1 MSARHIFLTKAIIED
16 LEIISAEQDYLF
28 QSLCT
33 DMRLM
38 GGYLCLADPKT
49 GAPFQ
54 SILFGSLADD
64 KVEECLQLLVK
75 QARLLARCA
84 DVLSSRHLAEI
95 SLPFAAAIRA
105 KDISIIVAAGPN
117 SELCES
123 FVLSV
128 GHLLTILDKEE
139 SLAIALQSHNL
150 HFTEMAIDNLD

>member
-1 MSARHIFLTKAIIED
+1 MSARHIFLTQAIIED

-54 SILFGSLADD
+54 LILFGSLADD
-64 KVEECLQLLVK
+64 KVEECLQLLVR
-75 QARLLARCA
+75 QTRLLARCA

-95 SLPFAAAIRA
+95 SLPCAAAIRA
-105 KDISIIVAAGPN
+105 KDISIIAAAGPN
-117 SELCES
+117 AELCES
-123 FVLSV
+123 FSLAIAY
-128 GHLLTILDKEE
+128 LLGILDKEE
-139 SLAIALQSHNL
+139 SCGIAVQSNNF